1 MTKTNC
7 GEITQIIGPVV
18 DVLFPLEELP
28 AIYDALELT
37 RDGDKLIMEVSGH
50 LGGGRVRAIA
60 MGSTDGLKRGMQ
72 VKNTLKPICVP
83 VGKESLGRMFNVVGE
98 PIDGGKS
105 ISEKSPREPIH
116 RQAPPFAAQK
126 NSIEIFETGI
136 KVIDLIC
143 PFIKGGK
150 VGLFGGAGVGK
161 TVLIQK
167 LITNIG
173 REIGRAS
180 CRERV

>member
-28 AIYDALELT
+28 AIYDALELS
-37 RDGDKLIMEVSGH
+37 RDGEKLIMEVSGH

-83 VGKESLGRMFNVVGE
+83 VGKESLG
-98 PIDGGKS
+98 
-105 ISEKSPREPIH
+105 
-116 RQAPPFAAQK
+116 
-126 NSIEIFETGI
+126 
-136 KVIDLIC
+136 
-143 PFIKGGK
+143 
-150 VGLFGGAGVGK
+150 
-161 TVLIQK
+161 
-167 LITNIG
+167 
-173 REIGRAS
+173 
-180 CRERV
+180 